1 MAVAPGAGLVERSA
15 PEMILVVPAMAAAA
29 AAVAAFAVARGV
41 EGGRASMRCQL
52 CGLLYVYV
60 YVYVE

>member
-1 MAVAPGAGLVERSA
+1 MERSA

-29 AAVAAFAVARGV
+29 AAVAAVAVARGV

-60 YVYVE
+60 YVE